1 MLTQGQAGRLRTRG
15 PRLAAD
21 DGVRHRSRWATANPD
36 CESRLRG
43 AQSWDSHEVF
53 LTVSKASRAES
64 SLFYILKSR
73 LLADARTSRTLANPR
88 TSAGG
93 RRWSPSPESLCD
105 CESRLRIPTA
115 RSAGV
120 GILTKCSQQS
130 EERKVGILTKC
141 SRPSEERKVGILT
154 KCSQ

>member
-1 MLTQGQAGRLRTRG
+1 MESVTGVAGRLRI
-15 PRLAAD
+15 P
-21 DGVRHRSRWATANPD
+21 TANPD
-36 CESRLRG
+36 CESRPRG
-43 AQSWDSHEVF
+43 AQSWDFHEVF
-53 LTVSKASRAES
+53 PTAPKVSRAES

-115 RSAGV
+115 RSAELGF
-120 GILTKCSQQS
+120 
-130 EERKVGILTKC
+130 
-141 SRPSEERKVGILT
+141 SRSVPNKARSAELGFSRSVPDSIKSF
-154 KCSQ
+154 KS